1 MSETDEAWSV
11 DYRET
16 LQDIDRR
23 IERFLNWLVSLP
35 QMDHHDHHEQ
45 EQQSFVVVV
54 SHGVWMECLLRKFD
68 ALANGQRV
76 YNTDA
81 YALRLHSCVD
91 DSNGQLVV
99 VRASHIE
106 QIHSSIGQ
114 LHQ

>member
-1 MSETDEAWSV
+1 MSETDEAWTAH
-11 DYRET
+11 YRET
-16 LQDIDRR
+16 LQDINRR
-23 IERFLNWLVSLP
+23 IERFLGWLVSLP
-35 QMDHHDHHEQ
+35 QMDHHHEQ
-45 EQQSFVVVV
+45 EQSIVVVV

-68 ALANGQRV
+68 ALADGQRV

-91 DSNGQLVV
+91 DNDNDGQLVV
-99 VRASHIE
+99 VRASQIE